1 MTAEQAPRSRKSP
14 KRDLLLDAAF
24 RLFYLSGYHAVGI
37 DTILAEAGVAK
48 MTLYNH
54 FKSKDDLIVCALE
67 RRADEINNA
76 RSTALAEAD
85 NDPIAQLSALFDAY
99 AAWFRSEGFNGCA
112 FIRAISEYPDPASKV
127 NQAVRL
133 QKQVLIDLLEDLAQ
147 SLNAAE
153 PNKLAL
159 QIYLLAEGSILRAHT
174 FKDPD
179 AAQTAKE
186 AAIELARAAKR
197 SA

>member
-1 MTAEQAPRSRKSP
+1 MTAEPATRSRKSP

-54 FKSKDDLIVCALE
+54 FKSKDDLIVGALE
-67 RRADEINNA
+67 RRAEEIQDA
-76 RSTALAEAD
+76 RSAALADAGD
-85 NDPIAQLSALFDAY
+85 DPMVQLSTLFDAY
-99 AAWFRSEGFNGCA
+99 GAWFRSEDFNGCA
-112 FIRAISEYPDPASKV
+112 FIRAISEYPDQASKV
-127 NQAVRL
+127 NQAVRQ
-133 QKQVLIDLLEDLAQ
+133 QKQVLIDLLEKLTQ
-147 SLNAAE
+147 KLNAAE
-153 PNKLAL
+153 PSKLAQ

-186 AAIELARAAKR
+186 AALELAQSAKR